1 MDKEQRDYEKMKT
14 DSRETMDSLTSF
26 LNFLKN
32 FLSYGFE
39 KQNENK
45 KIEDQRGRGIRR
57 LAFNAEER
65 LWSKE
70 NNLR

>member
-1 MDKEQRDYEKMKT
+1 
-14 DSRETMDSLTSF
+14 MDSLISF

-32 FLSYGFE
+32 FLSKAE

-45 KIEDQRGRGIRR
+45 EQVRMEEITGR

-65 LWSKE
+65 LTKGKQSE
-70 NNLR
+70 VITATVY

>member
-1 MDKEQRDYEKMKT
+1 
-14 DSRETMDSLTSF
+14 MDSLISF

-32 FLSYGFE
+32 FLSKVE

-45 KIEDQRGRGIRR
+45 KCIRMEEITGR

-65 LWSKE
+65 LAKGKQSEVKTAIIY
-70 NNLR
+70 

>member
-1 MDKEQRDYEKMKT
+1 
-14 DSRETMDSLTSF
+14 MDSLISF

-32 FLSYGFE
+32 FLPKLE

-45 KIEDQRGRGIRR
+45 EQIRTEEITGR

-65 LWSKE
+65 LAKGKQPE
-70 NNLR
+70 VVTAIVY